1 MRIDSD
7 GECRCQFLMPW
18 PDGTNKCKGTAGF
31 LQWMAFWRQVIETI
45 HLFACSR
52 VAEVKALLACMG
64 HKTFI

>member
-1 MRIDSD
+1 MEPTNAKVLPDFYN
-7 GECRCQFLMPW
+7 GW
-18 PDGTNKCKGTAGF
+18 PFGG
-31 LQWMAFWRQVIETI
+31 QVIETT